1 MYAEADARALT
12 FTTCLLPLF
21 GFDKRCMGSCSFLQ
35 PDQSFCWRGGGLHG
49 RVPIEGPAP
58 DSYCAGNSVARRS
71 VVWIFA
77 ESLSLDVLSELT
89 FIITWSAG
97 IKRLSPRDS
106 R

>member
-1 MYAEADARALT
+1 M
-12 FTTCLLPLF
+12 
-21 GFDKRCMGSCSFLQ
+21 GFCSSS
-35 PDQSFCWRGGGLHG
+35 SFCWRGGGLRG

-58 DSYCAGNSVARRS
+58 DSYCAGIGVARHS

-77 ESLSLDVLSELT
+77 GSLSLDLLSELT

-97 IKRLSPRDS
+97 IKRLSTHDS